1 VTGTSV
7 IGLKYKDGVI
17 LAADNLASYGSL
29 ARFKD
34 VRRLHKLGTK
44 TLIGAGGDMADFQQL
59 KRMLENLMIQESIL
73 DDGHELS
80 TNQVFEYLSNV
91 MYAKRSKMDPLWNT
105 CLVAGWDTTNNSP

>member
-1 VTGTSV
+1 M

-34 VRRLHKLGTK
+34 VRRLHKLGDK

-59 KRMLENLMIQESIL
+59 KKMLESLMCVSSA
-73 DDGHELS
+73 LS
-80 TNQVFEYLSNV
+80 PSSGV
-91 MYAKRSKMDPLWNT
+91 
-105 CLVAGWDTTNNSP
+105 

>member
-1 VTGTSV
+1 M

-34 VRRLHKLGTK
+34 VRRLHKLGEK

-59 KRMLENLMIQESIL
+59 KKMLESLMY
-73 DDGHELS
+73 
-80 TNQVFEYLSNV
+80 VFYSSSSLFGS
-91 MYAKRSKMDPLWNT
+91 D
-105 CLVAGWDTTNNSP
+105 